1 MDADAMDRAL
11 TRIAHEI
18 TEKNKGVRDVAL
30 VGIQRRGVPLAR
42 KLADKIE
49 HIEGQRPLE
58 GELDI
63 TFYRDDLSMLDEHPI
78 VHSTNIP
85 FDVNSMHIVLVDDV
99 LYTGRTC
106 RAAIDALFD
115 MGRPSSV
122 QFAVMVDRGHRQL
135 PIRPDYVGKNV
146 PTSHLEVI
154 SVQVME
160 FDGTECVQ
168 LFEKEE
174 GDR

>member
-1 MDADAMDRAL
+1 
-11 TRIAHEI
+11 
-18 TEKNKGVRDVAL
+18 
-30 VGIQRRGVPLAR
+30 
-42 KLADKIE
+42 
-49 HIEGQRPLE
+49 
-58 GELDI
+58 
-63 TFYRDDLSMLDEHPI
+63 